1 MNSFRRPFLSTYS
14 SNTKAHK
21 TIALSGGRLVWDQSK
36 TRKLSLSNRFIPY
49 LHHILPASITNFS
62 NNHAAEKAQL
72 WHNLHQIKQT
82 SAMHTI
88 PARGSDGFI
97 TKLSDKSNQDGVSSQ
112 RSSESIR
119 FNEIKTDK
127 CKEQKVSHDN
137 SNPFNRTLN
146 WRTPPKSP
154 K

>member
-1 MNSFRRPFLSTYS
+1 MQRQIDLKSGQNKEVIFIRQLYPLSS
-14 SNTKAHK
+14 S
-21 TIALSGGRLVWDQSK
+21 SS
-36 TRKLSLSNRFIPY
+36 SRF
-49 LHHILPASITNFS
+49 HSNFS

-88 PARGSDGFI
+88 PARESDGFI
-97 TKLSDKSNQDGVSSQ
+97 TKLPDKSNQDGVSSQ

-137 SNPFNRTLN
+137 PNPFNRTPYR
-146 WRTPPKSP
+146 RTSPKSP
-154 K
+154 E